1 MRSDTRRRSAH
12 PRAPWAGTGTRDR
25 EPSRCSAHPCGRRS
39 ASPPHGR
46 EASDGG
52 TGNGRRQPERA
63 EATGRTV
70 GAGGERGAGTRRVRP
85 ARRSG
90 GAPGLGRG
98 AAGVVTTAHGGC
110 ATRTDRRRRRVLDD
124 RGGPDGTVHR
134 PIVVTEA
141 TAPTAFEFVTDATLT
156 TKKGATSVWTDVHR
170 YEIAPEGRGCRIAY
184 TLRVTRISALPGML
198 RIFNWPVL
206 SSMGVRAAA
215 GMAAKGIANL
225 SAMAEERTAA

>member
-1 MRSDTRRRSAH
+1 MAARGTGVGSPNALKRPVELSVRVASAAS
-12 PRAPWAGTGTRDR
+12 APIVYDLLADPAAHLVWAGKRQGSSRLLTMDAPSAPIGVGDEFSTTGAD
-25 EPSRCSAHPCGRRS
+25 PMGRF
-39 ASPPHGR
+39 
-46 EASDGG
+46 
-52 TGNGRRQPERA
+52 
-63 EATGRTV
+63 
-70 GAGGERGAGTRRVRP
+70 
-85 ARRSG
+85 
-90 GAPGLGRG
+90 
-98 AAGVVTTAHGGC
+98 
-110 ATRTDRRRRRVLDD
+110 TDRS
-124 RGGPDGTVHR
+124 
-134 PIVVTEA
+134 VVTEA
-141 TAPTAFEFVTDATLT
+141 TPPTAFEFVTEAILT